1 MTTHSEQIWAYL
13 HNELA
18 PEEKDRFEQA
28 LHSDPHLREAL
39 DACRETHQ
47 ELESILPL
55 LDGEDAAADDQLEE
69 RLLAE
74 WEAEHPEYAETPIR
88 RPRRKILYFSLPLA
102 AAAAAVILLSLSLQ
116 TKPIHWQRT
125 AYGTAPQLRG
135 QPEMQPHYTRTELKQ
150 INRELQK
157 AIEIHIE
164 QLPVLP
170 DPWKL
175 KIYLQELAN
184 GALSVEISGHP
195 RADPVQS
202 TQWNRGFQSLE
213 IFRESI
219 PLLGKQVADDLAGQN
234 GP

>member
-1 MTTHSEQIWAYL
+1 MTTHSDQIWAYL

-18 PEEKDRFEQA
+18 PEEKNRFEQA
-28 LHSDPHLREAL
+28 LHSDPRLREAL
-39 DACRETHQ
+39 DACRETHR
-47 ELESILPL
+47 ELESVLPL
-55 LDGEDAAADDQLEE
+55 LDGEDTAANEQLEE

-74 WEAEHPEYAETPIR
+74 WEAEHPEYAETPVR
-88 RPRRKILYFSLPLA
+88 RPHRKILYFSLPLA
-102 AAAAAVILLSLSLQ
+102 AAAAAIILLSLSLQ

-135 QPEMQPHYTRTELKQ
+135 QSGMQPHYTRTELKQ

-157 AIEIHIE
+157 AIETHLE
-164 QLPVLP
+164 QFPVLSE
-170 DPWKL
+170 PWKL
-175 KIYLQELAN
+175 RIYLQELAH

-195 RADPVQS
+195 RAEPNLS
-202 TQWNRGFQSLE
+202 THWNKSFQSLE

-219 PLLGKQVADDLAGQN
+219 PMLGKQVADDLAGQN